1 MLLVN
6 LCSYLIGIIKSE
18 NFMQFTFG
26 SDPEFMIY
34 KYDELKSAINFL
46 PKKENAL
53 HSHGNSFYFDNVL
66 AEINVKP
73 ARNQAEALFN
83 IRQALSG
90 LAKKIDPAKFV
101 IQASSEFPKQ
111 EINCMDAKIAGCNP
125 EWNAYTL
132 QCIFPP
138 DSDVDLLDG
147 YYQFKTSFRSAG
159 GHIHVGSELLYD
171 GMEALNT
178 IKMMDLFLGIPS
190 IFLDTDETSAK
201 RRRLYGHAGSHR
213 ITDYGIEYRA
223 LGNFWFSSPDHVCL
237 IYELTEFTLNFVKNK
252 LYEKFWEV
260 DESLLDDED
269 PSLAYKCFGY
279 DVDSLIQAINQCD
292 RNLADK
298 FMTFIS
304 NYLPR
309 NLIVEIDKLS
319 NKPLKDPYVAWDI

>member
-1 MLLVN
+1 
-6 LCSYLIGIIKSE
+6 
-18 NFMQFTFG
+18 MQFTFG
-26 SDPEFMIY
+26 TDPEFMIC
-34 KYDELKSAINFL
+34 KHDEIKSAINFL
-46 PKKENAL
+46 PKKENAT
-53 HSHGNSFYFDNVL
+53 HHHGNAFYFDNVL
-66 AEINVKP
+66 AEIAVKP

-90 LAKKIDPAKFV
+90 LAKVIDTGKYGVLNEAKF
-101 IQASSEFPKQ
+101 IIKASSQFPKQ
-111 EINCMDAKIAGCNP
+111 ELNCMDAKIAGCNP

-147 YYQFKTSFRSAG
+147 YYQFKTAFRTAG
-159 GHIHVGSELLYD
+159 GHIHVGTELLYD
-171 GMEALNT
+171 GVEALNM

-190 IFLDTDETSAK
+190 IFLDTDETSAA

-213 ITDYGIEYRA
+213 ITDYGIEYRV
-223 LGNFWFSSPDHVCL
+223 LGNFWLSSPDHVCL
-237 IYELTEFTLNFVKNK
+237 IYELTEFALNFVKNK

-260 DESLLDDED
+260 DESLLDEED

-279 DVDSLIQAINQCD
+279 DVDSLIKAINQCD

-304 NYLPR
+304 NYLPH
-309 NLIVEIDKLS
+309 NLIVEIEKLS
-319 NKPLKDPYVAWDI
+319 DKPLKDPYVAWDI